1 MILILRILS
10 AIAGV
15 ILTILTVL
23 ISITFTKGQRERFK
37 ILRKLDGKQIHLL
50 IATAIF
56 ALMFFLIPVFENM
69 LHTEPKL
76 DFVQLPNGQSLI
88 ETSTYDD
95 FRGELESAASEL
107 IDEADEY
114 FKAGDRDFA
123 AWRFQE
129 AAINY
134 QKSLNALET
143 MSGYLRLGNSLIYFS
158 EFEQAK
164 EAFFSGIGIAR
175 KRKNIRFEQLFC
187 NSIGVCF
194 QSLGSYGIALKWF
207 KESLTL
213 KQRIGYGAGLAHN
226 YHNIG
231 TNYALLGD
239 DSEALLW
246 LEKSV
251 TLAEKT
257 GNKEILAGSYNEI
270 GLLNKNRGDYKEA
283 LKWYK
288 NAAMIAEDIGNQQL
302 VAAIYNNIGVANIRL
317 GNLQE
322 AFFFCE
328 EGAKINQRIG
338 NRAGLAS
345 NYKNIADIYLSK
357 RNLDSSFFFYQQS
370 MTLAKDIGDVAGLAN
385 AYSGMGRYHRLKGD
399 YAVSLEWHEKSLTIR
414 KQIGDSTG
422 LVANYNDI
430 ATVYFF
436 LRNYDLSSEWY
447 QKALYAAKKY
457 DDKPTLALILYNL
470 GNCANAKKQWSIAL
484 NYYMQSREINAALKQ
499 NESVV
504 TLDKIINQIKEK
516 MMNHSV
522 QP

>member
-10 AIAGV
+10 AIAGI
-15 ILTILTVL
+15 ILTILTFL
-23 ISITFTKGQRERFK
+23 TSIKFTKSQRERFK

-50 IATAIF
+50 IAVT
-56 ALMFFLIPVFENM
+56 FFSVMYFMLPVFENDP
-69 LHTEPKL
+69 HDEPKL
-76 DFVQLPNGQSLI
+76 DFIQLPNGQSLI
-88 ETSTYDD
+88 EASNYDD
-95 FRGELESAASEL
+95 FRGELEDAASEL
-107 IDEADEY
+107 IDEADDY
-114 FKAGDRDFA
+114 FKAGERDFEA
-123 AWRFQE
+123 LRFRE

-143 MSGYLRLGNSLIYFS
+143 MTGYLKLGNSLIYLS
-158 EFEQAK
+158 EFVQAK

-175 KRKNIRFEQLFC
+175 KRKNIKFEQLFC

-194 QSLGSYGIALKWF
+194 QSLGNYDIALKWF

-231 TNYALLGD
+231 TNYALLGNY
-239 DSEALLW
+239 SEAMLW

-302 VAAIYNNIGVANIRL
+302 VAVIYNNIGVANIRL

-422 LVANYNDI
+422 LGANYNDI

-470 GNCANAKKQWSIAL
+470 GNCAIAKEQWSMAL
-484 NYYMQSREINAALKQ
+484 NYYLQSREINLAIGQ
-499 NESVV
+499 NESVSD
-504 TLDKIINQIKEK
+504 LEKGMDQIEEKIK
-516 MMNHSV
+516 NHSARH
-522 QP
+522 